1 MPDCT
6 DRKKSRV
13 HMRDMMCIWVT
24 FMSKWLKEQIKG
36 KQNIYCVSLRKIL
49 TQETVDTVQNL
60 DGVTVEDDR
69 KLSSPCIRMKRS
81 HY

>member
-1 MPDCT
+1 
-6 DRKKSRV
+6 
-13 HMRDMMCIWVT
+13 
-24 FMSKWLKEQIKG
+24 MSKWLKEQIKG
-36 KQNIYCVSLRKIL
+36 KTKYYCVSLRKIL

-69 KLSSPCIRMKRS
+69 KLAPYIRMKRS

>member
-1 MPDCT
+1 
-6 DRKKSRV
+6 
-13 HMRDMMCIWVT
+13 
-24 FMSKWLKEQIKG
+24 MSKWLKEQIKG
-36 KQNIYCVSLRKIL
+36 KQNIYCVPLRKIL

-69 KLSSPCIRMKRS
+69 KLASPYIRMKRS